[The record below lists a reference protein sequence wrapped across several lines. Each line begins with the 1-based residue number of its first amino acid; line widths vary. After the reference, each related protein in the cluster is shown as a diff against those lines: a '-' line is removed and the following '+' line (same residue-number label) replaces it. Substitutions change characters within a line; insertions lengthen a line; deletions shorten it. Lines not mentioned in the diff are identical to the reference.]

1 MKILTIRTYN
11 LTIRLYIL
19 TNCRYFLMITL
30 YILMNCLQ
38 ILTIIGVIIKMY
50 TSEGQLLKNV
60 EDSAGN
66 SERKPVGIHR
76 EII

>member
-1 MKILTIRTYN
+1 
-11 LTIRLYIL
+11 
-19 TNCRYFLMITL
+19 MITL

-38 ILTIIGVIIKMY
+38 FLTIIGVIIKMY
-50 TSEGQLLKNV
+50 TSEGQLLKNA

-66 SERKPVGIHR
+66 SERKLVGIHR